1 MKALE
6 RYLNSFGKSVVKQ
19 SRANLTR
26 KKKNVSKE
34 LYNSLEFK
42 VVKTTEGFSVQFLMA
57 DYGTFIDKGVSGT
70 KKINEY
76 TTYDGRR
83 VESPYKYRNFG
94 PPIDI
99 ISKWIRMRGIAPK
112 GLGKARSKKTGQF
125 ISPFAYLVSRK
136 IKRDGIKGISFFQR
150 SLQLGLKDFYEQ
162 VGKAIKVDILNNL
175 RQI

>member
-1 MKALE
+1 MEALE
-6 RYLNSFGKSVVKQ
+6 RYLNSFGKYVVNQ

-57 DYGTFIDKGVSGT
+57 DYGTFIDKGISGT

-83 VESPYKYRNFG
+83 VESPYKYRG
-94 PPIDI
+94 KRPPMSVLD
-99 ISKWIRMRGIAPK
+99 KWIVRRGIAPRDKK
-112 GLGKARSKKTGQF
+112 GRFMTRKSLQ
-125 ISPFAYLVSRK
+125 YLIANK
-136 IKRDGIKGISFFQR
+136 IYTQGIEGISFFQKP
-150 SLQLGLKDFYEQ
+150 LQLGMKDFYNQ
-162 VGKAIKVDILNNL
+162 VGNAIKEDIINT
-175 RQI
+175 I

>member
-1 MKALE
+1 MEALE
-6 RYLNSFGKSVVKQ
+6 RYLNSFGKYVVKQ

-83 VESPYKYRNFG
+83 VESPYKYRG
-94 PPIDI
+94 KRPPMSVLDQ
-99 ISKWIRMRGIAPK
+99 WIVRRGIAPSNDK
-112 GLGKARSKKTGQF
+112 AKFIYRARSQYLIATKIIHKGRTGIRF
-125 ISPFAYLVSRK
+125 I
-136 IKRDGIKGISFFQR
+136 QR
-150 SLQLGLKDFYEQ
+150 
-162 VGKAIKVDILNNL
+162 
-175 RQI
+175 

>member
-1 MKALE
+1 
-6 RYLNSFGKSVVKQ
+6 
-19 SRANLTR
+19 
-26 KKKNVSKE
+26 
-34 LYNSLEFK
+34 
-42 VVKTTEGFSVQFLMA
+42 MA

-76 TTYDGRR
+76 TTFDGRR

-136 IKRDGIKGISFFQR
+136 IKRDGIQGISFFQR
-150 SLQLGLKDFYEQ
+150 PLQLGLKDFVDQ
-162 VGKAIKVDILNNL
+162 VGKAIKEDIINT
-175 RQI
+175 I

>member
-1 MKALE
+1 MEALE
-6 RYLNSFGKSVVKQ
+6 RYLNSFGKYVVKQ

-57 DYGTFIDKGVSGT
+57 DYGTFIDKGISGT

-83 VESPYKYRNFG
+83 VESPYKYRG
-94 PPIDI
+94 KRPPMSVLD
-99 ISKWIRMRGIAPK
+99 KWIVRRGIAPRDKK
-112 GLGKARSKKTGQF
+112 GRFMTRKSLQ
-125 ISPFAYLVSRK
+125 YLIANK
-136 IKRDGIKGISFFQR
+136 IYTQGIEGISFFQKP
-150 SLQLGLKDFYEQ
+150 LQLGMKDFYNQ
-162 VGKAIKVDILNNL
+162 VGNAIKEDIINT
-175 RQI
+175 I